1 MQSIADLMKVYFLL
15 NILLLTTSAPLLTNN
30 KWANMG
36 LLMVAIPGLMGAL
49 PRGGETFGRLAVDG
63 PFLMAATL
71 IGMGVVA
78 GISQINK
85 RIETNFKDYGKTT
98 RSTITVLG
106 LRAFGLLIG
115 FLISYFLFGKNM
127 YKHFNTPSY

>member
-30 KWANMG
+30 QWANMG

-49 PRGGETFGRLAVDG
+49 TRGGEIFGRLSVDG

-78 GISQINK
+78 SISQINK
-85 RIETNFKDYGKTT
+85 GIEIDFQDYGKTT
-98 RSTITVLG
+98 RSTGSVLG

-115 FLISYFLFGKNM
+115 FIISYFLFGKKM